1 MVERVGSEP
10 VGSEPVGSEPVNE
23 QLSEDFHV
31 GGRDREMPPELQLE
45 QLVTYIEATYDQDAA
60 QYLALLP
67 DRITHAAMLML
78 GSAVDHAMPAVAFAN
93 GVTVESV
100 ELGEVFVPSSPTGA
114 WAVSLNSEVPGHRSH
129 AWQPDVAAA
138 AELSGVTI
146 LDVNDVADAEAALAY
161 ARERAGGAVAGSGS
175 ADGSGSAGGAG
186 GGACSVWAF
195 GSAATSVPS
204 GADAYALTFPTE
216 VAPETLAAVGSAPAL
231 VQVASRDEVAE
242 PLPADLP
249 GSFTRSEYF
258 STHFIATPA
267 EMRRRV
273 RDVAEFLAAL

>member
-1 MVERVGSEP
+1 MVER
-10 VGSEPVGSEPVNE
+10 VGSEPVNE

-78 GSAVDHAMPAVAFAN
+78 GSAVDHAMPAVAFAD

-161 ARERAGGAVAGSGS
+161 VRERAGGSGS
-175 ADGSGSAGGAG
+175 ADGSGSAGGA
-186 GGACSVWAF
+186 CSVWAF
-195 GSAATSVPS
+195 GSAAASVPS
-204 GADAYALTFPTE
+204 GADAYALTFP
-216 VAPETLAAVGSAPAL
+216 VQVPPETLAAVGSAPVL
-231 VQVASRDEVAE
+231 VQVASRDEVAA

>member
-1 MVERVGSEP
+1 MVERVGH
-10 VGSEPVGSEPVNE
+10 EPVGSEPVNE

-78 GSAVDHAMPAVAFAN
+78 GSAVDHAMPAVAFAD

-161 ARERAGGAVAGSGS
+161 ARERAGGA
-175 ADGSGSAGGAG
+175 GGACA
-186 GGACSVWAF
+186 GACSVWAF

-204 GADAYALTFPTE
+204 GADAYALTFP
-216 VAPETLAAVGSAPAL
+216 VQVPPETLAAVGSAPVL
-231 VQVASRDEVAE
+231 VQVASRDEVAA

-258 STHFIATPA
+258 STHYIATPA
-267 EMRRRV
+267 EIRRRV